1 MQIIVKNGAFTYTYG
16 TSVNDTI
23 EGGFVEEYF
32 SPVGEAIDAAMEL
45 LWNVY
50 DKGEDCRS
58 IEGRHSRNGLLQGR
72 GVKEKSTED

>member
-1 MQIIVKNGAFTYTYG
+1 MQIIVKNGAFTYTYD

-32 SPVGEAIDAAMEL
+32 PPVEEAIDAAMEL

-50 DKGEDCRS
+50 DKRKIAQALKKGIPAMEYDKE
-58 IEGRHSRNGLLQGR
+58 EG
-72 GVKEKSTED
+72 